1 MHEQP
6 AVALFCCFLF
16 VFSLRVRWEVAKIG
30 DGDDVSHCLSWA
42 RGEWAVRWQHVSL
55 PLCFRVGGQQ
65 RKVKDNNSKSFSR
78 LCSQKAPHLPATSF
92 SWKRNKIAG
101 I

>member
-30 DGDDVSHCLSWA
+30 DGDDVSHCLSW
-42 RGEWAVRWQHVSL
+42 GSGLCGGSMYDL

-78 LCSQKAPHLPATSF
+78 LCSQEALHLPATSF

>member
-30 DGDDVSHCLSWA
+30 DGDDVSHCLSW
-42 RGEWAVRWQHVSL
+42 GEWG
-55 PLCFRVGGQQ
+55 LCGGSMYHC
-65 RKVKDNNSKSFSR
+65 RYALEWEGNNEK
-78 LCSQKAPHLPATSF
+78 
-92 SWKRNKIAG
+92 
-101 I
+101 